1 MIVKWREGVGMDYT
15 NYPVNM
21 KIYSGAE
28 RKIGITV
35 GSEDY
40 IVKFRKKERFGIR
53 NNHLSEYLGC
63 RIIKSLGFNVQEVYL
78 GTYKSEIVVAIK
90 DFVGEGQQFV
100 AFNDVG
106 ESSIEENRD
115 EFTYS
120 YEDIT
125 KILLAN
131 NKLKNPSETV
141 GQFWEIFII
150 DALLGNF
157 DRHGGNWGFIKENN
171 EYTLAPIFDN
181 GSCLFPRLTD
191 ERDMKSIIESPEETK
206 KRIFEFPTSQILL
219 KGKKSS
225 YYDVIN
231 SLAYPEC
238 NKALKTVYQRYDFDK
253 IKNIIDNTLF
263 FSATQKNFY
272 KHMIEQRYIQIIKK
286 SYERFESNEEAH
298 R

>member
-1 MIVKWREGVGMDYT
+1 MDYSS
-15 NYPVNM
+15 YPVNK

-35 GSEDY
+35 GTEDY
-40 IVKFRKKERFGIR
+40 IIKFQKKERFGTR
-53 NNHLSEYLGC
+53 NNHISEYLGC

-78 GTYKSEIVVAIK
+78 GTYKSENIVAIK
-90 DFVGEGQQFV
+90 DFVEDGQQFV

-131 NKLKNPSETV
+131 NKLKDPQETV
-141 GQFWEIFII
+141 DQFWEIFLL

-157 DRHGGNWGFIKENN
+157 DRHGGNWGFVKENN
-171 EYTLAPIFDN
+171 AYTLAPIFDN

-191 ERDMKSIIESPEETK
+191 EEDMKLIVESQEETQ

-219 KGKKSS
+219 EGKKSS

-231 SLAYPEC
+231 SMAYPEC
-238 NKALKTVYQRYDFDK
+238 NKALKKLYKRYDFDK
-253 IKNIIDNTLF
+253 ISNIIDNASF
-263 FSATQKNFY
+263 ISATQKVFY
-272 KHMIEQRYIQIIKK
+272 KHMIEQRYTQIIKK
-286 SYERFESNEEAH
+286 VYERFEINEETH

>member
-1 MIVKWREGVGMDYT
+1 MDYSG
-15 NYPVNM
+15 YPVNN

-28 RKIGITV
+28 RKIGVTV
-35 GSEDY
+35 GAEDY
-40 IVKFRKKERFGIR
+40 IIKFQKKERFGTR
-53 NNHLSEYLGC
+53 NNHISEYLGC

-78 GTYKSEIVVAIK
+78 GTYKNEIIVAIK
-90 DFVGEGQQFV
+90 DFVEKGQQFV

-115 EFTYS
+115 AFTYS

-125 KILLAN
+125 RILLAN
-131 NKLKNPSETV
+131 NKLKNPIETV
-141 GQFWEIFII
+141 DQFWELYLI

-171 EYTLAPIFDN
+171 VYTLAPIFDN

-191 ERDMKSIIESPEETK
+191 EKEMRGIIESHEETQ

-219 KGKKSS
+219 NGKKSS

-231 SLAYPEC
+231 SMAFPEC
-238 NKALKTVYQRYDFDK
+238 NKALIKIYQRFDFEK
-253 IKNIIDNTLF
+253 ISDIIDNTSF
-263 FSATQKNFY
+263 ISINQKAFY
-272 KHMIEQRYIQIIKK
+272 KHMIEQRYRHIIKK
-286 SYERFESNEEAH
+286 IYERIEDNEKTH
-298 R
+298 G

>member
-1 MIVKWREGVGMDYT
+1 MDYSS
-15 NYPVNM
+15 YPVNK

-28 RKIGITV
+28 RKIGVTV
-35 GSEDY
+35 GTEDY
-40 IVKFRKKERFGIR
+40 IIKFQKKERFGTR
-53 NNHLSEYLGC
+53 NNHISEYLGC

-78 GTYKSEIVVAIK
+78 GTYKSEHIVAIK
-90 DFVGEGQQFV
+90 DFVEEGQQFV

-131 NKLKNPSETV
+131 NKLKNPQETV
-141 GQFWEIFII
+141 DQFWEIFLL

-191 ERDMKSIIESPEETK
+191 EDYMKLIIESQEETQ

-219 KGKKSS
+219 DGKKSS

-231 SLAYPEC
+231 SMAYPEC
-238 NKALKTVYQRYDFDK
+238 NKALKKLYQRYDFDN
-253 IKNIIDNTLF
+253 ISNIIDNTSF
-263 FSATQKNFY
+263 ISALQKKFY
-272 KHMIEQRYIQIIKK
+272 KHMIEQRYTQIIKK
-286 SYERFESNEEAH
+286 VYERFECNEKTH
-298 R
+298 S

>member
-1 MIVKWREGVGMDYT
+1 MDYSS
-15 NYPVNM
+15 YPVNK

-35 GSEDY
+35 GTEDY
-40 IVKFRKKERFGIR
+40 IIKFQKKERFGTR
-53 NNHLSEYLGC
+53 NNHISEYLGC

-78 GTYKSEIVVAIK
+78 GTYKSENIVAIK
-90 DFVGEGQQFV
+90 DFVEEGQQFV

-125 KILLAN
+125 RILLAN
-131 NKLKNPSETV
+131 NKLKNPQETV
-141 GQFWEIFII
+141 DQFWEIFLL

-157 DRHGGNWGFIKENN
+157 DRHGGNWGFVKENN
-171 EYTLAPIFDN
+171 AYTLAPIFDN

-191 ERDMKSIIESPEETK
+191 EEDMKLIIESQEETQ

-219 KGKKSS
+219 EGKKSS

-231 SLAYPEC
+231 SMAYPEC
-238 NKALKTVYQRYDFDK
+238 NRALNKLYQRYDFNK
-253 IKNIIDNTLF
+253 ISSIIDNTSF
-263 FSATQKNFY
+263 ISATQNVFY
-272 KHMIEQRYIQIIKK
+272 KHMIEQRYTQIIKK
-286 SYERFESNEEAH
+286 VYERFEINEETH

>member
-1 MIVKWREGVGMDYT
+1 MDYSS
-15 NYPVNM
+15 YPVN
-21 KIYSGAE
+21 KRIYSGAE
-28 RKIGITV
+28 RKIGVTV

-40 IVKFRKKERFGIR
+40 IIKFQKKERFGTR
-53 NNHLSEYLGC
+53 NNHISEYLGC

-78 GTYKSEIVVAIK
+78 GTYKSEKIVAIK
-90 DFVGEGQQFV
+90 DFIEDGQQFV

-106 ESSIEENRD
+106 ESSIEEDRD

-131 NKLKNPSETV
+131 NKLKNPQETV
-141 GQFWEIFII
+141 DQFWEIFLL

-171 EYTLAPIFDN
+171 AYTLAPIFDN
-181 GSCLFPRLTD
+181 GSCLFPRLI
-191 ERDMKSIIESPEETK
+191 EEEDMKLIIESQEETQ

-219 KGKKSS
+219 EGKKSS

-231 SLAYPEC
+231 SMAYPEC
-238 NKALKTVYQRYDFDK
+238 NKALNKLYQRYDFDK
-253 IKNIIDNTLF
+253 ISNIIDYASFIGN
-263 FSATQKNFY
+263 TQKIFY
-272 KHMIEQRYIQIIKK
+272 KHMIEQRYTQIIKK
-286 SYERFESNEEAH
+286 AYERLDSNEETH

>member
-1 MIVKWREGVGMDYT
+1 MDYSI
-15 NYPVNM
+15 YPVNK

-28 RKIGITV
+28 RKIGVKV
-35 GSEDY
+35 GTEDY
-40 IVKFRKKERFGIR
+40 IIKFQKKERFGTR
-53 NNHLSEYLGC
+53 NNHISEYLGC
-63 RIIKSLGFNVQEVYL
+63 RIIKSLGFHVQEAYL
-78 GTYKSEIVVAIK
+78 GTYKNENIVAIK
-90 DFVGEGQQFV
+90 DFVKEGQQFV

-120 YEDIT
+120 YDDIT

-131 NKLKNPSETV
+131 NKLKNPQETV
-141 GQFWEIFII
+141 DRFWELFIL

-171 EYTLAPIFDN
+171 LYTLAPIFDN

-191 ERDMKSIIESPEETK
+191 EEEMKLIIESQEETQ

-219 KGKKSS
+219 EGKKSS

-231 SLAYPEC
+231 SMAYPEC
-238 NKALKTVYQRYDFDK
+238 NKALKKLYQRYDFDK
-253 IKNIIDNTLF
+253 ISNIIDNTSF
-263 FSATQKNFY
+263 ISETQKVFY
-272 KHMIEQRYIQIIKK
+272 KYMIEQRYTQIIKK
-286 SYERFESNEEAH
+286 VYERFENNEETY